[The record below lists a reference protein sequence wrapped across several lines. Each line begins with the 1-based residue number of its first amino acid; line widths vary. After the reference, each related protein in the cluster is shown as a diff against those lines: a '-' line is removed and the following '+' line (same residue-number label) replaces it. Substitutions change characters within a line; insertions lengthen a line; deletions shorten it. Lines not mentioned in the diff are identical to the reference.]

1 MKQVINPNNT
11 QKNENIEVRKPVK
24 DIKAQNTNNQQ
35 LPEATITKQNDTNI
49 TTTPKEKATTRSQI
63 AERRLGAA
71 KQG

>member
-35 LPEATITKQNDTNI
+35 LPEVTITKQNDTNI

-63 AERRLGAA
+63 AERRLGAT